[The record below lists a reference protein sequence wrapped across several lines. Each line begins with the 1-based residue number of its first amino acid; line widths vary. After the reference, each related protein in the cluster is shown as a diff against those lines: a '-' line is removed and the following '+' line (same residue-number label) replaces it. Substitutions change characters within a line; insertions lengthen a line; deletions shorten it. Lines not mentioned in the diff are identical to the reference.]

1 VDTLSV
7 QGEKIDLALEAIEVL
22 IGLELRALIGTER
35 RTGYE
40 LPIVV
45 IT

>member
-7 QGEKIDLALEAIEVL
+7 QGEKIDLTLEAIEVL

-35 RTGYE
+35 GTGYE